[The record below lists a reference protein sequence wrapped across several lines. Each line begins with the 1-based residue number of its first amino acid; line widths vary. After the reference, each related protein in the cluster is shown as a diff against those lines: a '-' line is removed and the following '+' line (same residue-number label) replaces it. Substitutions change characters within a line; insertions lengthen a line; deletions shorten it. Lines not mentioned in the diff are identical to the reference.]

1 LKVVLRSVRLKDKI
15 AIVTGSTKGIGLAIA
30 RGYAS
35 EGATVIVC
43 GRSEDLAKK
52 IVDEITK
59 KGQKAVAMRMDVTS
73 PDSINQVVDEVVERF
88 GRIDILVNN
97 AGISPIWKRVEDT
110 SKEAWDQIIQTNLT
124 GAFLCSQAVGR
135 VMIKQK
141 SGKII
146 NMTSIGGEVALPRLV
161 AYCASKA
168 GIISLTKVMAAEWAQ
183 HNILVNAIG
192 PSYVET
198 EFTAGL
204 RGNQA
209 IYEDLKSK
217 NLLKRFAQPEEIVGA
232 AIFLASDEAN
242 FITGQTLFVDGGWL
256 SI

>member
-1 LKVVLRSVRLKDKI
+1 MRLQGKV
-15 AIVTGSTKGIGLAIA
+15 AIVTGSTKGIGRAIA
-30 RGYAS
+30 IGYAE

-43 GRSEDLAKK
+43 GRSEDLAKNLAQ
-52 IVDEITK
+52 ELTR
-59 KGQKAVAMRMDVTS
+59 KGKKAVAMKLDVTS
-73 PDSINQVVDEVVERF
+73 HDGINQVVNQVMKQF
-88 GRIDILVNN
+88 SRIDILVNN
-97 AGISPIWKRVEDT
+97 AGISPIWKRAEDT
-110 SKEAWDQIIQTNLT
+110 SKEAWDQIIATNLT
-124 GAFLCSQAVGR
+124 GAFLCAQAVGK

-146 NMTSIGGEVALPRLV
+146 NMTSVGGEVALPRLV

-168 GIISLTKVMAAEWAQ
+168 GIISLTQVLAAEWAQ

-204 RGNQA
+204 RENQR
-209 IYEDLKSK
+209 IYDDLKNK

-232 AIFLASDEAN
+232 AIFLASDESN
-242 FITGQTLFVDGGWL
+242 FITGQTIFVDGGWL
-256 SI
+256 CV

>member
-1 LKVVLRSVRLKDKI
+1 MRLQGKV
-15 AIVTGSTKGIGLAIA
+15 AIVTGSTKGIGRAIA
-30 RGYAS
+30 IGYAE

-43 GRSEDLAKK
+43 GRSEDLAKNLAQ
-52 IVDEITK
+52 ELTR
-59 KGQKAVAMRMDVTS
+59 KGKKAVAMKLDVTS
-73 PDSINQVVDEVVERF
+73 HDGINQVVNQVMKQF
-88 GRIDILVNN
+88 SRIDILVNN
-97 AGISPIWKRVEDT
+97 AGISPIWKRAEET
-110 SKEAWDQIIQTNLT
+110 GKEAWDQIIATNLT
-124 GAFLCSQAVGR
+124 GAFLCAQAVGK

-146 NMTSIGGEVALPRLV
+146 NMTSVGGEVALPRLV

-168 GIISLTKVMAAEWAQ
+168 GIISLTQVLAAEWAQ

-209 IYEDLKSK
+209 IYDDLKNK
-217 NLLKRFAQPEEIVGA
+217 NLLKRFAQPEEIVGV
-232 AIFLASDEAN
+232 AIFLASDESN
-242 FITGQTLFVDGGWL
+242 YITGQTIFVDGGWL
-256 SI
+256 CV

>member
-1 LKVVLRSVRLKDKI
+1 MRLQDKV
-15 AIVTGSTKGIGLAIA
+15 AIVTGSTKGIGRAIA
-30 RGYAS
+30 IGYAE

-43 GRSEDLAKK
+43 GRSEDLANNLAQELTRRGK
-52 IVDEITK
+52 
-59 KGQKAVAMRMDVTS
+59 KAVAMKLDVTS
-73 PDSINQVVDEVVERF
+73 HDSINQVVNQVMKQF

-97 AGISPIWKRVEDT
+97 AGISPIWKRAEDT
-110 SKEAWDQIIQTNLT
+110 SKEAWEQIIATNLT
-124 GAFLCSQAVGR
+124 GAFLCAQAIGK

-146 NMTSIGGEVALPRLV
+146 NMTSVGGKVALPRLV

-168 GIISLTKVMAAEWAQ
+168 GIISLTQVLAAEWAQ

-198 EFTAGL
+198 DFTAGL

-209 IYEDLKSK
+209 IYDDLKNK
-217 NLLKRFAQPEEIVGA
+217 NLLKRFARPEEVVGA
-232 AIFLASDEAN
+232 AIFLASDESN
-242 FITGQTLFVDGGWL
+242 YITGQTIFIDGGWL
-256 SI
+256 CV

>member
-1 LKVVLRSVRLKDKI
+1 MMRLQGKV
-15 AIVTGSTKGIGLAIA
+15 AIVTGSTKGIGRAVAI
-30 RGYAS
+30 GYAE

-43 GRSEDLAKK
+43 GRSEDLAKNLA
-52 IVDEITK
+52 EELGR
-59 KGQKAVAMRMDVTS
+59 KGKKAVALRLDVTS
-73 PDSINQVVDEVVERF
+73 VDSVNQVVAQVVKQF

-97 AGISPIWKRVEDT
+97 AGISPIWKRAEDT
-110 SKEAWDQIIQTNLT
+110 GKEAWDQIIATNLT
-124 GAFLCSQAVGR
+124 GAFLCAQAVGK

-146 NMTSIGGEVALPRLV
+146 NMTSVGGEVALPRLV

-168 GIISLTKVMAAEWAQ
+168 GIISLTQVLAAEWAQ

-209 IYEDLKSK
+209 IYDDLKNK
-217 NLLKRFAQPEEIVGA
+217 NLLKRFARPEEVVGA
-232 AIFLASDEAN
+232 AIFLASDESN
-242 FITGQTLFVDGGWL
+242 YITGQTIFIDGGWL
-256 SI
+256 CV